1 MLISTSLLT
10 GVLALA
16 VWTDLKSRRIP
27 NALVAMGLC
36 LALAS
41 VPMGWGSVSLS
52 QCLLG
57 ALTGLV
63 LFLPLYLFGAVG
75 AGDAKLMAAVGAF
88 VGPYAVLWAAV
99 YTALFGGVMS
109 IVTLMA
115 MGVLRESAQHLWV
128 YLRAL
133 AVRFAGVGAP
143 TPSYLPTSNARMPY
157 ALAIGA
163 GTLGWFQ
170 LGPLLG

>member
-1 MLISTSLLT
+1 
-10 GVLALA
+10 
-16 VWTDLKSRRIP
+16 
-27 NALVAMGLC
+27 
-36 LALAS
+36 
-41 VPMGWGSVSLS
+41 
-52 QCLLG
+52 
-57 ALTGLV
+57 
-63 LFLPLYLFGAVG
+63 
-75 AGDAKLMAAVGAF
+75 
-88 VGPYAVLWAAV
+88 
-99 YTALFGGVMS
+99 
-109 IVTLMA
+109 

>member
-41 VPMGWGSVSLS
+41 VSMGWGSVSLS

-99 YTALFGGVMS
+99 YTALFGATQRSTCGSTCVPWQFALPAS
-109 IVTLMA
+109 VHRRHRICRPVTRVCPTHSPLVRA
-115 MGVLRESAQHLWV
+115 PWAGSNSARCSAKENIEPCVVPEQ
-128 YLRAL
+128 
-133 AVRFAGVGAP
+133 
-143 TPSYLPTSNARMPY
+143 
-157 ALAIGA
+157 
-163 GTLGWFQ
+163 
-170 LGPLLG
+170 